1 MHRHATYE
9 APLCAEDP
17 HIMLFWAAM
26 HELPTKNVQALL
38 KQLMPPTTSPARVH
52 QVLYGAKHAPSSPPA
67 PFCLHILPPT
77 AVAMLS
83 PDVSEIVLFADR
95 SALALPRY
103 SSLKVMM
110 DYLHHVSTV

>member
-1 MHRHATYE
+1 MY
-9 APLCAEDP
+9 
-17 HIMLFWAAM
+17 
-26 HELPTKNVQALL
+26 ELPTKNVQALL
-38 KQLMPPTTSPARVH
+38 KQLMPSTASPARVQ
-52 QVLYGAKHAPSSPPA
+52 QVLYGSKHVSSSSSPA

-103 SSLKVMM
+103 SNLKVMM
-110 DYLHHVSTV
+110 DYLQRVSAV

>member
-1 MHRHATYE
+1 MCKCMSDST
-9 APLCAEDP
+9 P
-17 HIMLFWAAM
+17 HFIFSSQLFWAAM
-26 HELPTKNVQALL
+26 YELPTKNVQALL
-38 KQLMPPTTSPARVH
+38 KQLMPSTTSPARVH
-52 QVLYGAKHAPSSPPA
+52 QVLYGFKHSFTLHQEE

-103 SSLKVMM
+103 SNLKVMM
-110 DYLHHVSTV
+110 DYLQRLEVV

>member
-1 MHRHATYE
+1 MY
-9 APLCAEDP
+9 
-17 HIMLFWAAM
+17 
-26 HELPTKNVQALL
+26 ELPTKNAQTLL
-38 KQLMPPTTSPARVH
+38 KQLMPSTINPARVH
-52 QVLYGAKHAPSSPPA
+52 QVVYGAKHAPSSPPA

-103 SSLKVMM
+103 SNLKVMM
-110 DYLHHVSTV
+110 NYLHRVSTV

>member
-1 MHRHATYE
+1 MY
-9 APLCAEDP
+9 
-17 HIMLFWAAM
+17 
-26 HELPTKNVQALL
+26 ELPNKNVQALL
-38 KQLMPPTTSPARVH
+38 KQLMPSTTSPARV
-52 QVLYGAKHAPSSPPA
+52 QEVLYGSKHVSSSSSQE

-103 SSLKVMM
+103 SNLKVMM
-110 DYLHHVSTV
+110 DYLQRVSTA